1 MVSWLANHK
10 DQTSNLLE
18 EQHNTEHRLQSLTH
32 YSVSFH
38 CTYVLRGF
46 LPPETTFPLLVL
58 IELWSYTL
66 IKAKLQKIHTK
77 IKFSS
82 PTNCIEFVTAC

>member
-32 YSVSFH
+32 YSASFSLYLCPQGISASRNLFSIVSTH
-38 CTYVLRGF
+38 WTL
-46 LPPETTFPLLVL
+46 
-58 IELWSYTL
+58 ELHPY
-66 IKAKLQKIHTK
+66 
-77 IKFSS
+77 
-82 PTNCIEFVTAC
+82 